1 MPYYASTFVRKKG
14 LYYYADN
21 DLPFSLRKFLHADK
35 TFKNCVSAIFLPV
48 KPAEA
53 RSMSTGE
60 LAARQRV
67 AMKAQMGGNAGNPS
81 PGHFLH

>member
-21 DLPFSLRKFLHADK
+21 DLLFSLRKFLHADK

-48 KPAEA
+48 
-53 RSMSTGE
+53 
-60 LAARQRV
+60 
-67 AMKAQMGGNAGNPS
+67 
-81 PGHFLH
+81 